1 MISQKEYHDWE
12 FLGSPGPILHGR
24 APVELRS
31 RKPHSADNQIEPLK
45 KRKKKSITA
54 KKTKKRKRERIF
66 NVKTT

>member
-31 RKPHSADNQIEPLK
+31 HKPHSADNQIKPPQ
-45 KRKKKSITA
+45 KREKKSIMA
-54 KKTKKRKRERIF
+54 KKTKKRKRE
-66 NVKTT
+66 NL